1 MKWPH
6 VPHSNER
13 EFTPDDPGLIRASIM
28 RDVHL
33 GQRGRS
39 LEVRL
44 FGSGRIS
51 VMVHPC
57 VTGGSTMLSVT
68 DKSRCAAR

>member
-6 VPHSNER
+6 VPHTNER
-13 EFTPDDPGLIRASIM
+13 KSTPDDSGPIRASIM
-28 RDVHL
+28 RDMHL
-33 GQRGRS
+33 GQRGCS

-57 VTGGSTMLSVT
+57 VTGGSTTLSVT